1 MAFRTDFYCFLG
13 LVCDMVFVNIISEFV
28 LIAHIAFDTFINVS
42 YRLSPA
48 ISSAVPTEIIFWM
61 DYIIAGSALVY

>member
-1 MAFRTDFYCFLG
+1 
-13 LVCDMVFVNIISEFV
+13 MVFVNIISEFV